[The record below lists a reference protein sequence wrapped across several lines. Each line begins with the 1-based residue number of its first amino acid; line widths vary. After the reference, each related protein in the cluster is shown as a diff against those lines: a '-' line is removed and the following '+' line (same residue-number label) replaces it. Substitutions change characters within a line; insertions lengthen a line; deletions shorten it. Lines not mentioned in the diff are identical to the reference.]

1 MSYATAKDPL
11 GPYTYRGIFIPE
23 YEGNSGTI
31 HGSVVEFQ
39 GKWLTFYHSA
49 WVSGLAT
56 SRSLMMSE
64 ITYAEDGSISPLKLD
79 KKIDGA
85 ITINSRQILDASVA
99 PKAGGRL
106 FGAQVSKDDSDFSGA
121 GFITGLTRQEFG
133 VSVLSQIGLPG
144 KYEVAVRYR
153 SAEKPWNGRVVAGK
167 HLFYDG
173 NQNQDYD
180 QYVNRGTIFPAT
192 DGKWS
197 ELVIGQ
203 VDLPSGDHQIRISAS
218 HTLEPGVSGIEIDY
232 VSVRQI
238 G

>member
-1 MSYATAKDPL
+1 
-11 GPYTYRGIFIPE
+11 
-23 YEGNSGTI
+23 
-31 HGSVVEFQ
+31 
-39 GKWLTFYHSA
+39 
-49 WVSGLAT
+49 
-56 SRSLMMSE
+56 MMSE

-85 ITINSRQILDASVA
+85 ITINSRQILDVSVA

-106 FGAQVSKDDSDFSGA
+106 FGVQVTTDSSDFSGA

-133 VSVLSQIGLPG
+133 VSVLSQVGLPG
-144 KYEVAVRYR
+144 TYEIAVRYR
-153 SAEKPWNGRVVAGK
+153 GTEKPWNGRVVAGK

-180 QYVNRGTIFPAT
+180 QYINRGTLFPAT
-192 DGKWS
+192 DGKWC

-203 VDLPSGDHQIRISAS
+203 VELPSGDHQIRISAS

>member
-1 MSYATAKDPL
+1 
-11 GPYTYRGIFIPE
+11 
-23 YEGNSGTI
+23 
-31 HGSVVEFQ
+31 
-39 GKWLTFYHSA
+39 
-49 WVSGLAT
+49 
-56 SRSLMMSE
+56 MMSE
-64 ITYAEDGSISPLKLD
+64 ITYAADGSISPLKLD

-85 ITINSRQILDASVA
+85 ITINSRQILDVSVA

-106 FGAQVSKDDSDFSGA
+106 FGVQVTTDSSDFSGA

-133 VSVLSQIGLPG
+133 VSVLSQVGLPG
-144 KYEVAVRYR
+144 TYEIAVRYR
-153 SAEKPWNGRVVAGK
+153 GTDKPWNGRVVAGK

-180 QYVNRGTIFPAT
+180 QYINRGTLFPAT
-192 DGKWS
+192 DGKWC

-203 VDLPSGDHQIRISAS
+203 VELPSGDHQIRISAS

>member
-39 GKWLTFYHSA
+39 GKWLAFYHSA
-49 WVSGLAT
+49 WVSGLPT

-64 ITYAEDGSISPLKLD
+64 ISYAEDGSITPLELD
-79 KKIDGA
+79 KDRDGKV
-85 ITINSRQILDASVA
+85 IINSRQVLDASVA

-106 FGAQVSKDDSDFSGA
+106 FGTTVSTVNPGFTGA
-121 GFITGLTRQEFG
+121 GYVTGLSRQEFG
-133 VSVLSQIGLPG
+133 VSVLAQIGLPG
-144 KYEVAVRYR
+144 KYEVAIRYR
-153 SAEKPWNGRVVAGK
+153 SADAPWNGRVVAGK

-180 QYVNRGTIFPAT
+180 QYINRGTIFPAT
-192 DGKWS
+192 HGAWE
-197 ELVIGQ
+197 ELIIGE
-203 VDLPSGDHQIRISAS
+203 VELPSGDHQVRISAS
-218 HTLEPGVSGIEIDY
+218 HTLESGVPGIEIDY
-232 VSVRQI
+232 IQVRQI
-238 G
+238 S

>member
-1 MSYATAKDPL
+1 MTYATAKDPL

-106 FGAQVSKDDSDFSGA
+106 FGVQVSKDDSDFSGA

-197 ELVIGQ
+197 ELVIG
-203 VDLPSGDHQIRISAS
+203 
-218 HTLEPGVSGIEIDY
+218 
-232 VSVRQI
+232 
-238 G
+238 

>member
-1 MSYATAKDPL
+1 
-11 GPYTYRGIFIPE
+11 
-23 YEGNSGTI
+23 
-31 HGSVVEFQ
+31 VEFQ
-39 GKWLTFYHSA
+39 GKWLAFYHSA

-64 ITYAEDGSISPLKLD
+64 ITYEEDGSIAPLKLD

-85 ITINSRQILDASVA
+85 ITINSRQILDVSVA
-99 PKAGGRL
+99 SKAGGRL
-106 FGAQVSKDDSDFSGA
+106 FGVQVSTDCSDFTGA
-121 GFITGLTRQEFG
+121 GFVTGLTRQEFG

-144 KYEVAVRYR
+144 KYEIAVRYR
-153 SAEKPWNGRVVAGK
+153 SEDKPWNGRVVAGK

-180 QYVNRGTIFPAT
+180 QYINRGTIFPPT
-192 DGKWS
+192 EGKWS

-203 VDLPSGDHQIRISAS
+203 VELPSGDHQIRISAS

-232 VSVRQI
+232 FSVRQI